1 MPPGRPQTS
10 VGPERR
16 LRLEDIEDL
25 RVYERGREAYRQEVI
40 ELKRRRRVA
49 VGPLV
54 TLLFENRETVRFQV
68 QEMVRIEKMLSDE
81 QVQGELDVY
90 NPLIPAPG
98 ELSATLFIELTS
110 EAGLREWLGKLVG
123 IERSVELRLGRGD
136 GADGASSGGAGGGIT
151 QEIVHSVP
159 EAAHE
164 EALTRETVTPSVHYV
179 KFLFTPEQVDRFA
192 TGPVTLVVN
201 HPVYEEEEPLSEEVR
216 RELLSDLLP

>member
-1 MPPGRPQTS
+1 VPLERAVTPT
-10 VGPERR
+10 GPERR
-16 LRLEDIEDL
+16 LKLEDIEDL
-25 RVYERGREAYRQEVI
+25 RVYERGRDTYRRQVI

-49 VGPLV
+49 VGRLV

-68 QEMVRIEKMLSDE
+68 QEMVRIEKMLLDE

-110 EAGLREWLGKLVG
+110 EADLREWMGKLVG

-136 GADGASSGGAGGGIT
+136 GDDGGAYGRAGGAIT
-151 QEIVHSVP
+151 REVVRSIP

-164 EALTRETVTPSVHYV
+164 EALTREMVTPSVHYV
-179 KFLFTPEQVDRFA
+179 KFLFTPEQVERFA
-192 TGPVTLVVN
+192 TGPVALAVN
-201 HPVYEEEEPLSEEVR
+201 HPAYEEETYLSEDVR
-216 RELLSDLLP
+216 NELLTDLRP